1 MRVNFPAA
9 RSLLAI
15 DILVHTTDS
24 TLRKRPMSMKDL
36 FCAIPF
42 SEVGI
47 RKQIKRLVKEGWMR
61 IDLSNADKRVR
72 ILVAED
78 KLLAVLQK
86 YEAHCELVDADR
98 QLNRGGG
105 DNRSRLVHHLRT
117 FALRGLD

>member
-15 DILVHTTDS
+15 DILVHTADC
-24 TLRKRPMSMKDL
+24 TLRKCPMSMKNY
-36 FCAIPF
+36 FCTIPF

-61 IDLSNADKRVR
+61 IDLSNADKRIR

-86 YEAHCELVDADR
+86 YQAQCELVDADR
-98 QLNRGGG
+98 QLTRWGGG
-105 DNRSRLVHHLRT
+105 
-117 FALRGLD
+117 